1 MIGPLPARAASAT
14 YTPDVAGVYLLPA
27 QAAEDSSFIRTQ
39 VLTAN
44 GLYVNDSFDTLT
56 SYSALLVSGGAS
68 SWLDPA
74 NTYMHSE
81 NKSWSATYSWNFAED
96 GLDTL
101 QSLIAAKQVTV
112 NVSAGLTADK
122 HAHFGTHSSLTDR
135 AQANIQYATHLSDSL
150 GTSYLTALSLKNSEN
165 DPDGV
170 SRTYTGSTRLSS
182 LTDGELR
189 FVMGSTDCSC
199 GSSKVRSPY
208 VYLSDVTA
216 PTLNAAYVSDENG
229 DKASRTSFKE
239 GETAYL
245 TLEMSEPIRFA
256 DGQAHDLELELALI
270 DASTGQSSG
279 QAITA
284 SLSSLTGSKLVFA
297 YQVPAGMDDLVTTV
311 SRNQDWMT
319 GTYDLQLLDKDGSPL
334 SLGDYSVTGL
344 ICDLAGNPLSW
355 TSDLG
360 LDASLGLDSAAPGYT
375 RLTAE
380 GSMIGGY
387 KVGTDGEWPS
397 DITPAATW
405 AGQGDFLRFTLTIDE
420 EIGLWKDGVYSALPA
435 AQAPVKAQLNVK
447 DSEGNPVWVALF
459 QYSYTPDGVNAV
471 RNSTVLTFYQYF
483 FREEGMTIDESYG
496 VGGRNPVRIVSLQTI
511 DGSQLGDPAG
521 NMLDYST
528 GDLLPAE
535 KINLDTQGPDITF
548 QEDNI
553 ITTPAS
559 TSSLYVTLPF
569 TVEDGASG
577 LPPTQTLSLDIEV
590 PTSSSIYYCVTTN
603 PDAPERGD
611 SAYAQVSF
619 QQPTYELPYSQEGQY
634 YLHLYCPSVLG
645 SASPED
651 GKVPVTVSIT
661 CQDYAGSQ
669 ATATCST
676 RVSTDTTGPAIS
688 LPDAFTVSGAG
699 EISVP
704 FSVSDSSY
712 LKSVT
717 VQWNS
722 DVGQN
727 VLPADHASG
736 SFSGTATLSD
746 LTDSGS
752 ATLTVIAVDKADNST
767 TQNKTYAYNLDAANQ
782 YTLGSDPTVPT
793 GAPHLTLL
801 APGNLG
807 GSGSEGNP
815 LITVAVVGNG
825 AGSYNL
831 YTVAGSGAGKDIFA
845 ATATADATV
854 TSVTVEGRTVTLTG
868 YQAGD
873 GWDTARAYGTL
884 PVTIFTLL
892 ESDWEDALTRGSQV
906 TIASRST
913 VDSFAM
919 EVLTSSDY
927 TASFGTPQDSE
938 GNEVPAALGSDSSDT
953 VVQSLTGLRVPITL
967 TSSRD
972 ASFALQDIDY
982 SASYLVL
989 TTDGGEVADSRQFFQ
1004 APEEGT
1010 TIYYPISVSL
1020 YGSRGRYQVVAHL
1033 SYLDGTTQDFT
1044 SPELYMDD
1052 APAGEF
1058 YPLYLEQ
1065 TITPSSL
1072 YDAVMVRRVDMD
1084 SGTTQLSL
1092 GPTGSKDIHLFFQS
1106 FDVYT
1111 SKAEDLSTRPA
1122 TLEVWNETLGEYAV
1136 TFNPAIM
1143 ADGLSVKT
1151 AADPSQAS
1159 NDGLYLLEGEN
1170 TIRYRAVLPNGNKT
1184 AVKTLTITLCTTA
1197 PTFDVTFT
1205 PDGAGGVRM
1214 QLTDLSEDAKEALA
1228 LNGRT
1233 LSKSDSLNHLDI
1245 GDYTT
1250 TLTLDSN
1257 LGLNLTQEQ
1266 LRAGW
1271 TGTNILLLQ
1280 DIYGNFTYQYAS
1292 PSQAVDI
1299 EAPRVS
1305 IYPDSSATPPV
1316 GCYTLTANIYDVYTN
1331 GDWSEGLDLSS
1342 FTLTFEYSDGKAQV
1356 VSLPELV
1363 PNTTW
1368 IGSGADYGGVY
1379 MIQVMGEQM
1388 DGKTTNLELLISGQ
1402 FPYGSNG
1409 TVTVTLSCQDNMGYP
1424 CVDQGEYNHMSY
1436 TLNCTNTAE
1445 KPTVAVGE
1453 ENGGLVGVTSDLP
1466 VRITSPAPTDTA
1478 GAFATAHTLPLY
1490 TGTSTLTFEDV
1501 FGKVYTQN
1509 IDVTPY
1515 GGKLTVS
1522 LSETETTAG
1531 PVTMTISVNSG
1542 YSLTSVTTA
1551 NGVTPSIAG
1560 SVATLELAENDTVT
1574 IVTSDGASYEVPV
1587 TNIDTG
1593 VDPLTVAF
1601 YDGSGN
1607 PITDS
1612 SATSVVGPVTAALLC
1627 DELLLGETSHV
1638 FPIGSA
1644 AGDRYAFSVTDLV
1657 GNTATATATL
1667 PWAVTDAGG
1676 STTPPPDSEPPQ
1688 FQANLYVQRAGVW
1701 NQVNSFDSQIQTGEL
1716 SLSSLPT
1723 ALSSLSGQGVRVAF
1737 SIQDSSAV
1745 NVIVKT
1751 SEGAPSYTD
1760 ASDSVEGLTVSGS
1773 AVTWTGAA
1781 ASPDLWVYLVDEADN
1796 AAQPLTLTFPAVS
1809 AAAPTATVEYVTDNS
1824 SATPAVR
1831 AYLVPGPDAG
1841 NDFTVLDTAA
1851 LTLDEDTSSSHY
1863 GQYYYTFT
1871 ANGTYIFRFSDGAGN
1886 VGTVTATV
1894 NTLSGLALTVTARQW
1909 IVQGH
1914 AYTNE
1919 TLWTEAQSSI
1929 HSNAPV
1935 TVILTTNLALDRVAL
1950 SSEAAGVTWTVSAN
1964 QAILSY
1970 AEACRESLTVTLTA
1984 KNGSTAEVILPRVTC
1999 IDTTPPDFYS
2009 VMQDSSYNGTVLN
2022 PDAEGVYQV
2031 DASGKDVAYIYFSA
2045 KEEVIV
2051 NNSGGFSTRPSQSF
2065 SKNGLY
2071 TLTFMDRAGNST
2083 QVSLNVTGLP
2093 EDLVLSFS
2101 LSSDGSNPVSDPS
2114 TLAVSGG
2121 DTIYLL
2127 ANQDVTAYLGT
2138 ATAGTSVTGGSWT
2151 ALTIPSAQGLV
2162 TLKAVSDATGETAYA
2177 YFYANLPDT
2186 TPPVITLPSQTVYAQ
2201 AGITEAEGL
2210 ALLQEEVTARDT
2222 VSGGVSFD
2230 VNTAGVSWDTAGSYS
2245 ITYTA
2250 RDGAGNTGTTSRT
2263 LVLTSQ
2269 GLVTL
2274 KVNGQTA
2281 QPGATLTLRSGTAEL
2296 TLDGMDAPVYL
2307 SLKEGYKTIPQMKL
2321 GAQVLLANDDYTA
2334 PLEIQLTGSGFHTL
2348 YLRAQD
2354 RTEYV
2359 FYLYVKG

>member
-39 VLTAN
+39 VLTAG

-56 SYSALLVSGGAS
+56 SYSALQVSGGEIG
-68 SWLDPA
+68 WLDPA

-81 NKSWSATYSWNFAED
+81 NNSWSATYSWNFAED

-122 HAHFGTHSSLTDR
+122 HAHFGTHGSLTDR

-182 LTDGELR
+182 LTEGELR

-208 VYLSDVTA
+208 VYLSDVTV

-229 DKASRTSFKE
+229 DKASRTSFRQ

-256 DGQAHDLELELALI
+256 DGQPHDLELELALI

-279 QAITA
+279 QTITA

-319 GTYDLQLLDKDGSPL
+319 GTYELQLLDKSGSPL
-334 SLGDYSVTGL
+334 SLGDYTVTGL

-360 LDASLGLDSAAPGYT
+360 LDANLGLDSAAPGYT
-375 RLTAE
+375 RLNAE

-435 AQAPVKAQLNVK
+435 AQAPVEAQLNVK

-483 FREEGMTIDESYG
+483 FLEEGMTIDESYG
-496 VGGRNPVRIVSLQTI
+496 VGGRNPVRIVNLRTT

-521 NMLDYST
+521 NMLDLST

-535 KINLDTQGPDITF
+535 KINLDTQGPSITF

-577 LPPTQTLSLDIEV
+577 LPPTQALSLDIEV

-603 PDAPERGD
+603 PDAPNRGD

-688 LPDAFTVSGAG
+688 LPDTFTVSGAG

-722 DVGQN
+722 DAGQN
-727 VLPADHASG
+727 VLPADYASG
-736 SFSGTATLSD
+736 SFSGTATLSG
-746 LTDSGS
+746 LTGSGS
-752 ATLTVIAVDKADNST
+752 ATLTVIAVDKAGNST
-767 TQNKTYAYNLDAANQ
+767 TQDKTYAYNLDAANQ

-793 GAPHLTLL
+793 GTPHLTLL

-807 GSGSEGNP
+807 GSDSEGNP
-815 LITVAVVGNG
+815 LVTVAVVGDG

-831 YTVAGSGAGKDIFA
+831 YTVAGSEAEKDIFA
-845 ATATADATV
+845 ADADATV
-854 TSVTVEGRTVTLTG
+854 TDVAADGSAVTLTG
-868 YQAGD
+868 YQAGG
-873 GWDTARAYGTL
+873 GWDTAAAYGTL
-884 PVTIFTLL
+884 PVAIFTLL
-892 ESDWEDALTRGSQV
+892 ESDWEAAIAGSGQV
-906 TIASRST
+906 SITSLST
-913 VDSFAM
+913 VDSFTM
-919 EVLTSSDY
+919 EVLTGSSYAAD
-927 TASFGTPQDSE
+927 FGTPQDSS
-938 GNEVPAALGSDSSDT
+938 GAEVLAALRSDSSDP
-953 VVQSLTGLRVPITL
+953 VQSLTGLRVPITL
-967 TSSRD
+967 TSDRD
-972 ASFALQDIDY
+972 ASFALRDIDY

-989 TTDGGEVADSRQFFQ
+989 TTNGGEVPDSKLFFQ
-1004 APEEGT
+1004 APAEGA

-1033 SYLDGTTQDFT
+1033 SYLDGTNQTFT

-1058 YPLYLEQ
+1058 YPLRLEQ

-1072 YDAVMVRRVDMD
+1072 YGAVMVRQVDMD

-1122 TLEVWNETLGEYAV
+1122 TLEVWNETLGDYAV
-1136 TFNPAIM
+1136 TFNPA
-1143 ADGLSVKT
+1143 ALLDGLSVKT

-1184 AVKTLTITLCTTA
+1184 AVKTLTITLRTA
-1197 PTFDVTFT
+1197 NPTFDVTFT

-1214 QLTDLSEDAKEALA
+1214 QLTDLSEDAQEALA

-1233 LSKSDSLNHLDI
+1233 LYKSDSLSHLDNSA
-1245 GDYTT
+1245 YTT
-1250 TLTLDSN
+1250 ALTLDSN
-1257 LGLNLTQEQ
+1257 LGLNLTHEQ
-1266 LRAGW
+1266 LREGW
-1271 TGTNILLLQ
+1271 TGTNVLLLQ

-1305 IYPDSSATPPV
+1305 IYPDSSATPPE
-1316 GCYTLTANIYDVYTN
+1316 GCYTLEANIYDVYTK
-1331 GDWSEGLDLSS
+1331 GDYSEGLDLSS
-1342 FTLTFEYSDGKAQV
+1342 FTLTFEYSNDTTEI

-1368 IGSGADYGGVY
+1368 IGSGAGYGGVY
-1379 MIQVMGEQM
+1379 MIQVTGEQT
-1388 DGKTTNLELLISGQ
+1388 DGKTANLQLLISGQ
-1402 FPYGSNG
+1402 YPYGSTG
-1409 TVTVTLSCQDNMGYP
+1409 TMDVTLSCQDNMGYR
-1424 CVDQGEYNHMSY
+1424 CVDQDEYNHMSY
-1436 TLNCTNTAE
+1436 QLNCENEKE
-1445 KPTVAVGE
+1445 KPTITVGDE
-1453 ENGGLVGVTSDLP
+1453 TSGLVNVTSDLP
-1466 VRITSPAPTDTA
+1466 VRITSPVPTETA

-1490 TGTSTLTFEDV
+1490 TGASTITFEDV
-1501 FGKVYTQN
+1501 FGTVYSQEVN
-1509 IDVTPY
+1509 IQPY
-1515 GGKLTVS
+1515 GGKLTVN
-1522 LSETETTAG
+1522 LSTTSATAG
-1531 PVTMTISVNSG
+1531 PVTMTISANSG

-1551 NGVTPSIAG
+1551 NGVPSSIAG
-1560 SVATLELAENDTVT
+1560 SLATLELAENDTVT
-1574 IVTSDGASYEVPV
+1574 IVTNDGSHYQVPV
-1587 TNIDTG
+1587 TNIDSG
-1593 VDPLTVAF
+1593 VEPITVAF

-1612 SATSVVGPVTAALLC
+1612 SAESVVGPVTAALLC
-1627 DELLLGETSHV
+1627 DELLVGETSHI

-1644 AGDRYAFSVTDLV
+1644 AGASYTFTVSDQV
-1657 GNTATATATL
+1657 GNTATAIATL
-1667 PWAVTDAGG
+1667 PWAVTAAGG
-1676 STTPPPDSEPPQ
+1676 GVTPPTDTTAPVY
-1688 FQANLYVQRAGVW
+1688 QASLYVQRTGVW
-1701 NQVNSFDSQIQTGEL
+1701 NQVNSYDSQIQTGQL
-1716 SLSSLPT
+1716 SVGSMAGDISNL
-1723 ALSSLSGQGVRVAF
+1723 AGQGVRVAF
-1737 SIQDSSAV
+1737 SIQDDSPV
-1745 NVIVKT
+1745 NLIVKGT
-1751 SEGAPSYTD
+1751 NTATPGYGD
-1760 ASDSVEGLTVSGS
+1760 ASDSIPGLTISTS
-1773 AVTWTGAA
+1773 TVTWTGSA
-1781 ASPDLWVYLVDEADN
+1781 ASAPVYVYLVDASGN
-1796 AAQPLTLTFPAVS
+1796 APSPLALTFPAVDNV
-1809 AAAPTATVEYVTDNS
+1809 APTATVSYEVDNTDPDS
-1824 SATPAVR
+1824 QAIR
-1831 AYLVPGPDAG
+1831 AYLVPDGSS
-1841 NDFTVLDTAA
+1841 DFTVLDTAA
-1851 LTLDEDTSSSHY
+1851 LTLDEDTNSQHN

-1871 ANGTYIFRFSDGAGN
+1871 ANGAYIFRFSDEAGN
-1886 VGTVTATV
+1886 VGSVTATV
-1894 NTLSGLALTVTARQW
+1894 RTLNNSELTVTAKQW
-1909 IVQGH
+1909 IVQGRP
-1914 AYTNE
+1914 YTSE
-1919 TLWTEAQSSI
+1919 TAWTDAQSSI

-1935 TVILTTNLALDRVAL
+1935 TVILTANLALESVTLPA
-1950 SSEAAGVTWTVSAN
+1950 EVTGVTWTFSAN
-1964 QAILSY
+1964 QAILNYSGNC
-1970 AEACRESLTVTLTA
+1970 AALEGIILTA
-1984 KNGSTAEVILPRVTC
+1984 KNGKSAAVSLPAVSC
-1999 IDTTPPDFYS
+1999 IDTTAPGFHS
-2009 VMQDSSYNGTVLN
+2009 IRLGSYNGITLS
-2022 PDAEGVYQV
+2022 PDAEGIYQV
-2031 DASGKDVAYIYFSA
+2031 DASGRENAYIVFNA
-2045 KEEVIV
+2045 QEDTAV
-2051 NNSGGFSTRPSQSF
+2051 NNTGSFSRSPSQAF
-2065 SKNGLY
+2065 TKNGLY

-2083 QVSLNVTGLP
+2083 QVSLNITGLP
-2093 EDLVLSFS
+2093 EDLALSFS
-2101 LSSDGSNPVSDPS
+2101 RSSDGSDPVADPS
-2114 TLAVSGG
+2114 ALNLSGG
-2121 DTIYLL
+2121 DTIYIR
-2127 ANQDVTAYLGT
+2127 ANQDVKVYWGVDLT
-2138 ATAGTSVTGGSWT
+2138 GTSVTGSSWT
-2151 ALTIPSAQGLV
+2151 PIQLPAVQGLV
-2162 TLKAVSDATGETAYA
+2162 TLKAVSSATGETAYA
-2177 YFYANLPDT
+2177 YFYADLPDGVA
-2186 TPPVITLPSQTVYAQ
+2186 PVITLPSRTVYGTVGAQ
-2201 AGITEAEGL
+2201 DL
-2210 ALLQEEVTARDT
+2210 ALLEEGVTATDNQDDAVTFT
-2222 VSGGVSFD
+2222 VDDSA
-2230 VNTAGVSWDTAGSYS
+2230 VNWIAAGSYT
-2245 ITYTA
+2245 ITYIA
-2250 RDGAGNTGTTSRT
+2250 ADNAGNTATVTRT

-2269 GLVTL
+2269 GLITL
-2274 KVNGQTA
+2274 KVNGQTV
-2281 QPGATLTLRSGTAEL
+2281 QPGSTATLSKGTAEL
-2296 TLDGMDAPVYL
+2296 ALAGADAPVYL
-2307 SLKEGYKTIPQMKL
+2307 SLKPGYKTIAQMKL
-2321 GAQVLLANDDYTA
+2321 GAQVLLANANYTA
-2334 PLEIQLTGSGFHTL
+2334 PLEVNLTSSGFHTL

-2354 RTEYV
+2354 RTEYL
-2359 FYLYVKG
+2359 FYLYVQG